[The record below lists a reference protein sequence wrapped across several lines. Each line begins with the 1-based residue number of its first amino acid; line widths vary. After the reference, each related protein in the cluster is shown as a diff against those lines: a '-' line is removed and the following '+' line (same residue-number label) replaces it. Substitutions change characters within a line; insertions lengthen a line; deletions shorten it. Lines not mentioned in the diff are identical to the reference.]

1 MTQNK
6 KLPEYFHVLAKPTGA
21 VCNLDCKYCF
31 FLSKEMLYPGSRFR
45 MADELLEEYIKQL
58 IESQSGP
65 EVSLSWQGGEPT
77 MMGLDFFR
85 RSIKIADKYKRQGTT
100 VSNTMQT
107 NGILIDDDWCEF
119 FKENNFLIGLS
130 IDGTKELHDYYRV
143 DKGGHGTFDK
153 VVKAARLMDKHK
165 VDFNLLTTVHSKNA
179 DYPLEVYRFFR
190 DELKAK
196 FIQFIPIVERDN
208 ETGYQ
213 EGNKVTDRSVTA
225 KQWGNFLITVFDE
238 WVRKDVGEVYVQM
251 FDAALASWYGH
262 PPAMCIFAEKCGTA
276 LTMEHNGDLYSC
288 DHFVEPEYLLGNILE
303 NNMAELVTSEKQ
315 IKFGNDKLDTLPKY
329 CMNCEVRFACNGE
342 CPKNRFIQTP
352 EGEPGLNY
360 LCEGYKS
367 FFKHIDLPM
376 KFMVQKLQINQAPS
390 DIVKFYAEEDEKMKE
405 LFSKAERNEPCPC
418 GSGAKFKNCHGKN
431 IN

>member
-6 KLPEYFHVLAKPTGA
+6 NLPEYFHVLAKPTGA

-100 VSNTMQT
+100 ISNTMQT
-107 NGILIDDDWCEF
+107 NGILVDDEWCEF

-165 VDFNLLTTVHSKNA
+165 VDFNLLTTVNSKNA

-208 ETGYQ
+208 ETGFQ
-213 EGNKVTDRSVTA
+213 QGNKVTDRSVTA
-225 KQWGNFLITVFDE
+225 KQWGNFLNTVFDE

-262 PPAMCIFAEKCGTA
+262 PPSMCIFAEKCGTA

-303 NNMAELVTSEKQ
+303 SNMADLVTSDKQ

-329 CMNCEVRFACNGE
+329 CLNCEVRFACNGE
-342 CPKNRFIQTP
+342 CPKNRFIETP
-352 EGEPGLNY
+352 DGEQGLNY
-360 LCEGYKS
+360 LCEGYKA
-367 FFKHIDLPM
+367 FFKHIDIPM
-376 KFMVQKLQINQAPS
+376 KFMVQKLNMNQAPS
-390 DIVKFYAEEDEKMKE
+390 DIVKFLAEEDNKYA
-405 LFSKAERNEPCPC
+405 KAERNEPCPC
-418 GSGAKFKNCHGKN
+418 GSGIKYKNCHGKI